1 MGLLDTVWSA
11 IGPGAG
17 GAALAAATY
26 AGAAAVEKE
35 ARLVARQDIAKFLRG
50 FGGDFNISLVAHHIS
65 DFFDIIFGKRHFSR
79 RCISRSIGLTLMFFC
94 LTLFV
99 TIIKIPDFVD
109 NIVSA
114 VNEQLPVL
122 AEAKPDL
129 VEQLRFHWRSGI

>member
-50 FGGDFNISLVAHHIS
+50 FGREFDISLVARHIS
-65 DFFDIIFGKRHFSR
+65 DFFDIIFGTRHFSR
-79 RCISRSIGLTLMFFC
+79 KCIWRSIGLTLIFC
-94 LTLFV
+94 FLTLLATV
-99 TIIKIPDFVD
+99 IK
-109 NIVSA
+109 
-114 VNEQLPVL
+114 
-122 AEAKPDL
+122 
-129 VEQLRFHWRSGI
+129 